1 MSCCRFYSSNS
12 PQNQE
17 MKSDQAGVNVDNK
30 ESKAHMIEILI
41 SSFDQKLEKLS
52 VDPSYSY
59 AACIYR
65 VSEKLRKA
73 NEGAYT
79 PRLVSIGPLHHN
91 QPQLQGMEVSKL
103 KFMNSFLSRFGI
115 GMHTLVKFAAKEES
129 FVRGCYEGQI
139 DLTVKQLTE
148 VILLDGI
155 FIVELFLQNYFSQ
168 LREKS
173 ETIFENQWM
182 HNNLLHDMMLI
193 ENQLPIRIMKS
204 LMDFVD
210 LSFLNE
216 GTVLT
221 IYDLALSFFKN
232 VGNTHKV
239 ALTARCYNARHFVEF
254 LLSLHAPPV
263 RSLHAPPVRSRDTEK
278 PRKKTAPARK
288 FEYTRTATELQEAGV
303 RFRGGKADCL
313 LEVSFFLP
321 GDGNGGCLFEVLCE
335 RGGELTIPKLRVD
348 ELTET
353 FFRNLVAFEQLGH
366 FGYFSK
372 YITSY
377 VILMDSFIDTP
388 GDVDLLVYHDI
399 IDNKLGDS
407 QQVANLFNNLHK
419 VVVTEANDF
428 YFAELCI
435 DLNEY
440 RKDWL
445 HQWKARW
452 FRSKVMLRKNYF
464 SNPWSFLSLAAATV
478 LLILTVIQTVCS
490 ILQV

>member
-1 MSCCRFYSSNS
+1 
-12 PQNQE
+12 
-17 MKSDQAGVNVDNK
+17 MKSDQAGVNVENK
-30 ESKAHMIEILI
+30 ESKAHLIEILI

-73 NEGAYT
+73 NEAAYT
-79 PRLVSIGPLHHN
+79 PRLVSIGPLHHDRA
-91 QPQLQGMEVSKL
+91 QLQGMEASKL
-103 KFMNSFLSRFGI
+103 KFMHNFLSRFGI

-129 FVRGCYEGQI
+129 FVRGCYEGKI
-139 DLTVKQLTE
+139 DLSVKKLTE

-168 LREKS
+168 LRDKS

-216 GTVLT
+216 GRVLT
-221 IYDLALSFFKN
+221 IYDLAHSFFKN
-232 VGNTHKV
+232 VGNTHRV
-239 ALTARCYNARHFVEF
+239 ALTSRCNNARHFVEF
-254 LLSLHAPPV
+254 LLFLHAP
-263 RSLHAPPVRSRDTEK
+263 AAGSRDTSSS
-278 PRKKTAPARK
+278 ARK
-288 FEYTRTATELQEAGV
+288 VEYTRSAKELQEAGV
-303 RFRGGKADCL
+303 RFRDGKADCL
-313 LEVSFFLP
+313 LEVFFES
-321 GDGNGGCLFEVLCE
+321 DGEKRGCLFKFLCG

-348 ELTET
+348 ELSET

-366 FGYFSK
+366 FGHFSK

-377 VILMDSFIDTP
+377 VILMDSFIDTS
-388 GDVDLLVYHDI
+388 GDVDILVNHGI
-399 IDNKLGDS
+399 IENKLGDS

-419 VVVTEANDF
+419 EVVTEANDF
-428 YFAELCI
+428 YFAKTCGE
-435 DLNEY
+435 LNEY
-440 RKDWL
+440 SKDWL
-445 HQWKARW
+445 HQWKASW
-452 FRSKVMLRKNYF
+452 FRSKVMLKKNYF